1 MKEVKKVLGAALAAT
16 ITTGIVGTVAGA
28 TTVDD
33 LYKAA
38 YDATVNALNKKDQE
52 SINAAREAINKLPAE
67 LQGFKGEFSKQVDTV
82 QHPILV
88 TIVDSINNADKSLK
102 QVDINTA
109 RKAIPANLPAEWKN
123 SYSTGLD
130 AVQQKLIVKADE
142 AVKKAQKSQAKVD
155 VDAARALLSEIATVE
170 NNDGVKTWVTTYE
183 KEFMNSVKLAVD
195 SINVAGDKT
204 VTVNF
209 NKEVNA
215 DTVSVRS
222 FKVYETESEKSLWV
236 TSVTVSKDKKSAE
249 VTFSNA
255 FPVDKNVTVEVKD
268 VKDLNGK
275 VMETSKD
282 EFVYTKSEVAS
293 IELTKTTFRPNTDI
307 TKSLVIKDADG
318 KDITKTTN
326 YEFQS
331 SDKTIVDEKGQA
343 LKEGEVRVVVVVKA
357 NGKEVFKSN
366 AYTLKIEIAKANEV
380 QGITIYEAVA
390 GKNAEGAKY
399 DEVTKVDTLKV
410 GEKAANKLAIFCN
423 DQYGNAKVA
432 ITGAN
437 IKVEENLNPEVAILK
452 DGVITA
458 ISEGTANFKVKVDGI
473 KDAFVVTVNVKAE
486 AKEKSVAVDNANVVV
501 VKEGISKDVKIS
513 VKDQFGDKIKK
524 ENLTAN
530 STLKLEVKGND
541 GNYSVVNA
549 DLLAAAKATDSEYTF
564 VAAPATEVG
573 TTTYKVTYKFVQEGE
588 NGKDGKEVEYTTEFK
603 VQTKDKADF
612 ANYRVDAEVKSLDI
626 YDSNKNDDN
635 DPTKGTFHVYKMDK
649 NNVEMKE
656 LTGTEVTIEVLD
668 KNDNNKV
675 GSYFTAAYNATDKEY
690 AIQVKAGVKADNYTV
705 KVKVGDLVVDTYTL
719 TVKDSARV
727 ATTVTFDSLDIKK
740 DKVEVATT
748 TGGAIDAYDLSSI
761 VTVVDQFGKT
771 VDFDVKENTATI
783 AMNSGYVTKTNETAT
798 SYDLVISRVNVKID
812 GGKTELVK
820 LVKPVTVR
828 VAIK

>member
-183 KEFMNSVKLAVD
+183 KEFMNSVKLTVD
-195 SINVAGDKT
+195 SIIVAGDKT
-204 VTVNF
+204 VKVNF

-437 IKVEENLNPEVAILK
+437 IKVEENLNPEIAILK

-675 GSYFTAAYNATDKEY
+675 GSYFTAEYNAADKEY